1 MNTMVKTGPRN
12 SIAVRPDPF
21 PRLVDW
27 FESLIPSDTA
37 LRFNDAH
44 TMRVGE
50 FTPDET
56 FIVRAELRRIDP
68 DKDVEATLSRPAP
81 RTSSP
86 G

>member
-1 MNTMVKTGPRN
+1 MNTMVKSALRHTL
-12 SIAVRPDPF
+12 AARPDPF

-56 FIVRAELRRIDP
+56 FIVRAELR
-68 DKDVEATLSRPAP
+68 
-81 RTSSP
+81 
-86 G
+86 